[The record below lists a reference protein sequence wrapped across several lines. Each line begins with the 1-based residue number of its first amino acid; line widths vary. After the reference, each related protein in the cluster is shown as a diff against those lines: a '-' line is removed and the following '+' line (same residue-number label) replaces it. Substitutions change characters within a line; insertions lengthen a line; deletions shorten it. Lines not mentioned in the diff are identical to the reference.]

1 MGNLFD
7 DLGKNLGGLANN
19 IAKETGR
26 ALDNPGEAVSE
37 RSQQASKISQVV
49 SEAGKAV
56 GGAASQ
62 IAKMVEDTFHQ
73 TIEIEEEGESLEAP
87 EEELLDLTA
96 FEISLESQKE
106 LVMDVTDES
115 LYNYDFGS
123 YSLSSLQEVA
133 NQMSVAKAATA
144 VSSLV
149 DKILPSKGSE
159 YVAVLS
165 KEARSK
171 LASGEWYWGLKKQ
184 TGEMFG
190 VLQDSKGQFKE
201 MVGLEQRSLKE
212 LGINPELM
220 AMQMAL
226 EAIMDQIECLNR
238 LMERV
243 EQGQYND
250 RYAGFFSARQLVVE
264 ALAMTD
270 EESRKELLLSA
281 VKVGNETIAKL
292 MLSIHQDAHAFI
304 DPRINNAEAT
314 RIDHFL
320 QNSIGYLNSSVQ
332 LNLVAYTALG
342 EKDALLGALVNYKS
356 FMEQT
361 LLSQTQYGRSLAWS
375 LDNFRTGNTGS
386 ISHRTTIVTTKIETL
401 VQATKRRSVLEGGDN
416 E

>member
-62 IAKMVEDTFHQ
+62 IAKIVEDTFHQ

-171 LASGEWYWGLKKQ
+171 LASGEWHWGLKKQ

-304 DPRINNAEAT
+304 DPRINSAEAT

>member
-62 IAKMVEDTFHQ
+62 IAKIVEDTFHQ

-171 LASGEWYWGLKKQ
+171 LASGEWHWGLKKQ

-304 DPRINNAEAT
+304 DPRINSAEAT

-401 VQATKRRSVLEGGDN
+401 VLATKKRSVLEGGDN

>member
-1 MGNLFD
+1 MGNLFN

-19 IAKETGR
+19 IAKETER

-171 LASGEWYWGLKKQ
+171 LASGEWHWGLKKQ

-304 DPRINNAEAT
+304 DPRINSAEAT

>member
-37 RSQQASKISQVV
+37 SSQQASKISQVV

-62 IAKMVEDTFHQ
+62 IAKMVEDTLHQ

-171 LASGEWYWGLKKQ
+171 LASGEWHWGLKKQ

-304 DPRINNAEAT
+304 DPRINSAEAT